1 MCTHCQEWIKKKWLG
16 AAKQKN
22 LESPSIP
29 TSVLHEYNNLYV
41 KSARLHVAQPLHCG
55 PPSVA
60 AAAALT
66 AAHLNATHDSSH
78 SAIHR
83 GQTYKCEP
91 TQCG

>member
-60 AAAALT
+60 AASAHT
-66 AAHLNATHDSSH
+66 VAHLNATLTVTLLSIEDLQMG
-78 SAIHR
+78 ANAVL
-83 GQTYKCEP
+83 P
-91 TQCG
+91 A

>member
-41 KSARLHVAQPLHCG
+41 KSARLLRHGRC
-55 PPSVA
+55 
-60 AAAALT
+60 T
-66 AAHLNATHDSSH
+66 ATVRSS
-78 SAIHR
+78 
-83 GQTYKCEP
+83 Y
-91 TQCG
+91 